1 MTPMRRTRLATN
13 IHLDADCS
21 FTASFSGPIMTVT
34 AIGTNNQVPILVGA
48 SVVGPGVP
56 IAIIGP
62 QTSGTPGGL
71 GTYTVAPSYTA
82 GPDIFAAGQLS
93 VQEVVETAIQLGFHS
108 ADNTSADMAQAV
120 RMMLRDPYAVTFIKA
135 INPAIAPLY
144 GSDARQ
150 APYLDAED
158 QFETRWVVEA
168 VLQAN
173 VVVSGLQVQFVTSV
187 ALQLISAAVGTVTGD
202 EYIITDNVIFLVA
215 E

>member
-1 MTPMRRTRLATN
+1 MRRTRLATN

-56 IAIIGP
+56 IAIIIA
-62 QTSGTPGGL
+62 QTSGPTGGL

-93 VQEVVETAIQLGFHS
+93 VQEMVETAIQLGFHS

-187 ALQLISAAVGTVTGD
+187 ALQLISAAVGTTTGD
-202 EYIITDNVIFLVA
+202 EYIITDNVIFLVS